1 MSARTFR
8 AGTRMCVQQILSEK
22 SCAVQVVFTG
32 AFKLVCAN
40 NFTAKLDHTN
50 AEDATAQN

>member
-1 MSARTFR
+1 
-8 AGTRMCVQQILSEK
+8 MCVQQILSEK